1 MTYARGASLVIAAA
15 LLWSLMGLCIR
26 LIGEASVWQIL
37 FWRSLGILPVVG
49 GLLLWRHGS
58 LRAPITAAG
67 LPGLLGGAG
76 IAISFCGAVY
86 AIESTTLANAVFLF
100 TAGPFF
106 AAVLGWLVLGERV
119 RATTWAAIAVAG
131 FGVVLMVREGLAIG
145 AGAGN
150 IAALISALGFAVMT
164 LAMRARPRADPAVPV
179 LLGGVF
185 CAAGMV
191 PVIVTLGQAMT
202 IAPQDTAIAVAMG
215 AIILGAGLALYSAGS
230 RALPTA
236 DMALL
241 SMLEVL
247 LGPIWVWLFLSES
260 ASSNTLIGGAVLL
273 AALAFNAV
281 AASRAPP
288 SPSRA
293 TG

>member
-1 MTYARGASLVIAAA
+1 MTYSRGASLVIAAA
-15 LLWSLMGLCIR
+15 LLWSLMGLCLR

-37 FWRSLGILPVVG
+37 LWRSLGILPVVG

-58 LRAPITAAG
+58 LLAPIRAAG
-67 LPGLLGGAG
+67 RPGLIGGTG
-76 IAISFCGAVY
+76 IAVSFCGAVY
-86 AIESTTLANAVFLF
+86 AIESTTIANAVFLF

-106 AAVLGWLVLGERV
+106 AAVLGWLILGEKV
-119 RATTWAAIAVAG
+119 RATTWAAIGMAIV
-131 FGVVLMVREGLAIG
+131 GVVLMVREGLAIG

-150 IAALISALGFAVMT
+150 VAALISALGFAVMT

-179 LLGGVF
+179 FLGGTF
-185 CAAGMV
+185 CAAAMV
-191 PVIVTLGQAMT
+191 PVILGLGQSLT
-202 IAPQDTAIAVAMG
+202 IAPQDTAIAVTMG
-215 AIILGAGLALYSAGS
+215 AVILGFGLALYSAGS
-230 RALPTA
+230 RALPAA

-247 LGPIWVWLFLSES
+247 LGPLWVWFFLSES
-260 ASSNTLIGGAVLL
+260 ATSATLTGGAVLL
-273 AALAFNAV
+273 AALAFNAI

-293 TG
+293 AG